1 VFIGS
6 AGILPAFAN
15 AFSLRGSRTPEH
27 AKANDVMAKQIRRFH
42 LKIGEKWAP
51 KEPKELVVEHGSVSQ

>member
-15 AFSLRGSRTPEH
+15 AFSLRGSRAPEY
-27 AKANDVMAKQIRRFH
+27 AKANDVMASKYGDF
-42 LKIGEKWAP
+42 
-51 KEPKELVVEHGSVSQ
+51 S